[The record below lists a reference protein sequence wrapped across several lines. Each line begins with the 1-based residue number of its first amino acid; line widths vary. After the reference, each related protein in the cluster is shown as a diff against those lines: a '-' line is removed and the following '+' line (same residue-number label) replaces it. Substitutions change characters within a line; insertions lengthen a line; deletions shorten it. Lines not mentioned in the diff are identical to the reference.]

1 MATQK
6 TGLVGLAMLLVAGA
20 CESEDT
26 TLEEVTVRGL
36 QGNGF
41 QLNGFQLNGF
51 QLNGFQLNGFQL
63 NGFQL
68 NGFQLNGERLDGAPG
83 TTDYIQLMD
92 IDLKGG
98 DKGDES
104 WLVGSQLSIKGKKGV
119 VSTGAALVDARISFD
134 TREGGGG
141 KKLKDVRIADVQP
154 LAPGSD
160 VMLYKLEL
168 KSLPLCENGREAI
181 LLGDLWDPATGDRIT
196 EADDDGVTFACRGA
210 ALAKCVEYGYR
221 PWASVAG
228 VSLRDYHQACTRMV
242 RADYCGEGLAH
253 TTNGT
258 PIHVLDPL
266 GVQTVDPNVN
276 YVVEAEWGPDGAV
289 CLNAANTR
297 QANQAL
303 GCSIP
308 ACGPSFTSGG
318 LVQSGKV
325 LSAP

>member
-6 TGLVGLAMLLVAGA
+6 TGLVGLAMILVVVA
-20 CESEDT
+20 CEPEDA

-36 QGNGF
+36 QE
-41 QLNGFQLNGF
+41 NGF

-83 TTDYIQLMD
+83 TTDFIQIKD
-92 IDLKGG
+92 IDLKGS
-98 DKGDES
+98 DKGSES

-119 VSTGAALVDARISFD
+119 ISTGTALVDARISFD
-134 TREGGGG
+134 HKEGGGG
-141 KKLKDVRIADVQP
+141 KKLKDVKITAVEP

-160 VMLYKLEL
+160 VMLYTLEI
-168 KSLPLCENGREAI
+168 KSDPLCENGREAI
-181 LLGDLWDPATGDRIT
+181 LLGDLWDPASGDRVT
-196 EADDDGVTFACRGA
+196 EASDGGVTLACRGA

-242 RADYCGEGLAH
+242 RADYCGAGLAH

-258 PIHVLDPL
+258 PIHVLDTL

-276 YVVEAEWGPDGAV
+276 YVVEAEWGPNGAV

-297 QANQAL
+297 HANQVL
-303 GCSIP
+303 DCNIP
-308 ACGPSFTSGG
+308 ACGSSFASGG